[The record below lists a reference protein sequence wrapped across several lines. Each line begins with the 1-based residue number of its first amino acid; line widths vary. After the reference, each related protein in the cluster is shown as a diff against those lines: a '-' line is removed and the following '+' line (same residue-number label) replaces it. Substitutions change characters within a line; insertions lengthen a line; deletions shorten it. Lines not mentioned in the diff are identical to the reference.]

1 MGVDSVTDTERVKE
15 LRELI
20 AKYLDELGLKYLKDS
35 SDDFLVPF
43 GDGVR
48 VHLVPQEF
56 GDDMTVVQII
66 APTNLDLD
74 ITPDLAM
81 YVAQESSRF
90 VFGRLAI
97 HPEERAVG
105 FEEALLGSFLNR
117 AELHVAIGVAAAMA
131 DKYDDDIQQRFGGKK
146 AGRGF

>member
-1 MGVDSVTDTERVKE
+1 VDSVAGSERVQE
-15 LRELI
+15 LRDLI
-20 AKYLDELGLKYLKDS
+20 AKYLDELGLKYFKDS

-43 GDGVR
+43 GEGVR

-56 GDDMTVVQII
+56 GEDMTVVQII
-66 APTNLDLD
+66 APTNLNLD

-81 YVAQESSRF
+81 YIAQESSRF
-90 VFGRLAI
+90 IFGRLAI
-97 HPEERAVG
+97 HPEQRAVG
-105 FEEALLGSFLNR
+105 FEETLLGSFLNR

-131 DKYDDDIQQRFGGKK
+131 DKYDDEIQQKFGGDK

>member
-1 MGVDSVTDTERVKE
+1 MTDSERVKE

-20 AKYLDELGLKYLKDS
+20 ARYLDELGLKYLRDS
-35 SDDFLVPF
+35 DNDFLVPF
-43 GDGVR
+43 GEGVR
-48 VHLVPQEF
+48 VHLVPREF

-81 YVAQESSRF
+81 FLVQESSQF
-90 VFGRLAI
+90 VFGRLAV
-97 HPEERAVG
+97 HPDSRAVG
-105 FEEALLGSFLNR
+105 FEETLLGSFLNR
-117 AELHVAIGVAAAMA
+117 AELHIAIGVAAAMA
-131 DKYDDDIQQRFGGKK
+131 DKYDDEIQQRFGGRK